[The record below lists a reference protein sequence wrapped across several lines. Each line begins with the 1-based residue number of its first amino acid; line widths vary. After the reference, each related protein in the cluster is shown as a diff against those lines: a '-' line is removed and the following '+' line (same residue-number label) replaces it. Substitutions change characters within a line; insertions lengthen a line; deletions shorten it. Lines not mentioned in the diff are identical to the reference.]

1 MTHTINRPVLAFTHQ
16 KTNNTQTTKVILHL
30 YDLSPANDI
39 ILYAIGCG
47 LHHSGIEILG
57 DEYSFSSGA
66 GIFHST
72 PKDAP
77 GAIFRESLELGLFDG
92 GTKQLQSILSEL
104 RQDFGPN
111 DYHLLRKNCNHFANA
126 LCWALLGKSIP
137 PYINRLAEIGICC
150 SCLLPRQLV
159 EHAPVGDTT
168 NNNSSST
175 STSTGGTTFARSRAT
190 SRTVAPLFTGTG
202 SKLGSSSGN
211 NKTTTGNDD
220 LVDRREK
227 ARKAALARLERNQQV
242 GGGGNTTN

>member
-1 MTHTINRPVLAFTHQ
+1 MRSLTRPT
-16 KTNNTQTTKVILHL
+16 TQTTRVILHI
-30 YDLSPANDI
+30 YDLSPANDV

-77 GAIFRESLELGLFDG
+77 GAIFRESLELGQFDG
-92 GTKQLQSILSEL
+92 GMNELRSIISEL

-111 DYHLLRKNCNHFANA
+111 DYHLVRKNCNHFANA

-137 PYINRLAEIGICC
+137 PYVNRLAEIGIYC
-150 SCLLPRQLV
+150 SCLLPRQLL

-168 NNNSSST
+168 NNNNNDTST
-175 STSTGGTTFARSRAT
+175 STSTGVTTFARSRAT
-190 SRTVAPLFTGTG
+190 TRKVTPLFTGTG
-202 SKLGSSSGN
+202 SKLGSTSGN
-211 NKTTTGNDD
+211 NKSTTGNDD

-227 ARKAALARLERNQQV
+227 ARKAALARLERNQQG
-242 GGGGNTTN
+242 GGGGNTSN